1 MDKNLVW
8 LTVCLPVIHILWKWA
23 MHWLISYMFLSMG
36 KRNLFINLQLNIL
49 WSLCLSFI
57 FFFLDVFECLMTF
70 WIDRWRSPVTTEE
83 KEKKCGFRF
92 YKNLYGEEHYIK
104 KITPKVCLLQ
114 NKPFFTTLNK
124 FSRPQ
129 KTSLHLY
136 CTGSFLC
143 FLLFFNTG

>member
-1 MDKNLVW
+1 MINGLSPSNTYFVKVGYALIDILYVSLNGEKKSFYK
-8 LTVCLPVIHILWKWA
+8 LTIKYLMIV
-23 MHWLISYMFLSMG
+23 MSEF
-36 KRNLFINLQLNIL
+36 F
-49 WSLCLSFI
+49 
-57 FFFLDVFECLMTF
+57 FFFLHVFECLMTF

-114 NKPFFTTLNK
+114 NKPCFTTLNK